1 MAAADAAPPAAPG
14 GAGRHDS
21 AEDLERAMLL
31 GDHRRSSRSIA
42 GIGTGREAFTSIVHS
57 WFSRKFAT
65 GCAILL
71 PLVVTFYVTY
81 HFLELFDGFF
91 SPMYKHFF
99 GIETF
104 GLGFITSVVFIT
116 TTGVFFSSWLGEW
129 FLGFG
134 EWFIRRVPLVKHLY
148 GAAKQVSAAL
158 NPDSGGGGGTKAF
171 QECVLIRHPR
181 QGEYAIAFITGRT
194 TLQTHEGALRLNSV
208 YVPTNHVYVG
218 DIYLLEDKDCLRTS
232 MSVREGLE
240 TVVSVGTALPSALR
254 AIEPRV

>member
-1 MAAADAAPPAAPG
+1 MALTDGGDAGPSTSRRTG
-14 GAGRHDS
+14 SID
-21 AEDLERAMLL
+21 DLERAVLL
-31 GDHRRSSRSIA
+31 DRRSSKSISGLA
-42 GIGTGREAFTSIVHS
+42 PGQAVYQIVHS

-71 PLVVTFYVTY
+71 PIVITFYITY
-81 HFLELFDGFF
+81 HFLELFDSLF
-91 SPMYKHFF
+91 SPLYKHFF
-99 GIETF
+99 GVELF
-104 GLGFITSVVFIT
+104 GLGFLTSVVFIT
-116 TTGVFFSSWLGEW
+116 STGVFFSSWLGGW
-129 FLGFG
+129 FLGLG

-158 NPDSGGGGGTKAF
+158 NPENSSGSKAF

-181 QGEYAIAFITGRT
+181 QGEFAIAFITGRT

-218 DIYLLEDKDCLRTS
+218 DIFLLEDKDCLRTS

-240 TVVSVGTALPSALR
+240 TVVSVGTALPASLQ
-254 AIEPRV
+254 AIQPRV